1 MGHPATSAATFAA
14 AINNRSTSSS
24 SRSTAIRE
32 GEKQLFHCQF
42 NGTLCCRERLREILY
57 EPYKAPTLEYK
68 LLLFLLLLFL
78 LLLFL
83 LLLFLLLLLQQSVP
97 LLHPG
102 AKHMETAVSYRCR
115 PVI

>member
-68 LLLFLLLLFL
+68 LLLFLLLL
-78 LLLFL
+78 
-83 LLLFLLLLLQQSVP
+83 LQQSVP